1 MNLTI
6 VVPTLN
12 RSKKF
17 ENLLEH
23 YSNNNY
29 KGTIL
34 VMDSSNLNEKKN
46 NILSIK
52 KFSSLKIKYVYL
64 AKKIYR
70 KEYLKYVQRIKTKYT
85 VCSGDDDFFI
95 VNSLKYLIT
104 FLDKNNSYHGACG
117 IGLSCFKDKNK
128 YRTYLYKNLQ
138 DLNDK
143 NATERIKKQF
153 SSEGYTV
160 AHYSIIRTSSWKKI
174 KNLKFYG
181 STDISGEY
189 FYTLSLAY
197 IARIKQFKKLIYL
210 VRSLGHQRYILQ
222 IPKEKE
228 ILNLSKILNEMIKKN
243 NLAEY
248 ENNKNLVS
256 KLLYKRLERIKN
268 KNKFFILKKLKKSKN
283 FVYGKK
289 FQNFLDFTRIN
300 KYYSLKFSLGS
311 LTKEKINIVAVKN

>member
-1 MNLTI
+1 MRLTDI
-6 VVPTLN
+6 KFQIPQVIKSKITGGVRKLNEINQYPNFCKKQNIYILIIIIRSNYNNELNHVVPTLN

-34 VMDSSNLNEKKN
+34 VMDSSNLNEKN

-52 KFSSLKIKYVYL
+52 KFSLLKIKYVYL

-160 AHYSIIRTSSWKKI
+160 AHYSIE
-174 KNLKFYG
+174 NL
-181 STDISGEY
+181 
-189 FYTLSLAY
+189 
-197 IARIKQFKKLIYL
+197 
-210 VRSLGHQRYILQ
+210 
-222 IPKEKE
+222 
-228 ILNLSKILNEMIKKN
+228 
-243 NLAEY
+243 
-248 ENNKNLVS
+248 
-256 KLLYKRLERIKN
+256 
-268 KNKFFILKKLKKSKN
+268 
-283 FVYGKK
+283 
-289 FQNFLDFTRIN
+289 
-300 KYYSLKFSLGS
+300 
-311 LTKEKINIVAVKN
+311 